1 MNTLSFFRPKP
12 SPELLYSKLFNEDT
26 FYDAFVKDLNN
37 CLHEAIIESPF
48 ITRRR
53 LLMILPVLEKLK
65 KRGVRLSINTRD
77 PRECEDEYWRNEAMD
92 AVSALQHAGIYVL
105 YTAGH
110 HRKLAILDR
119 NILWEGSLNI
129 LSQNNS
135 SEIMRRIESVTLAWQ
150 MAKFTKLDTHVR

>member
-1 MNTLSFFRPKP
+1 MKYSLLSRPKP

-26 FYDAFVKDLNN
+26 FYDAFVKDLNK

-48 ITRRR
+48 VTRRR
-53 LLMILPVLEKLK
+53 LMIILPVLEKLK
-65 KRGVRLSINTRD
+65 KRGVRLIINTRD

-92 AVSALQHAGIYVL
+92 AIATLQHAGIHVL

-119 NILWEGSLNI
+119 AILWEGSLNI
-129 LSQNNS
+129 LSQGRS
-135 SEIMRRIESVTLAWQ
+135 SEVMRRTESTSLAWQ
-150 MAKFTKLDTHVR
+150 MARFVQLDNF